1 LLDHGAPPELRAFE
15 QGELA
20 VVPSYQPLWVASHFG
35 HFNIVRLLVSRGASP
50 NTGCLAGFP
59 WAEAFRKG
67 HMEIFNYF
75 LEGKEGGFDSEGGK
89 EEGKEDGE
97 QQQSITWQIQFDAG
111 RNGVTSL
118 HDACRRGNIEL
129 VQFLL
134 SKGMQVKQE
143 PGSAEKPHFPLNL
156 ASSRGAKLELVK
168 LLVEAGAE
176 VNMANLK
183 GSTPLHRASKMNII
197 DVAEYLIQ
205 QGADVNI
212 DVSPSSQ
219 KKRPGTPLCQAAT
232 PDMIRLL
239 MHHGAKLA
247 WDGQAAG
254 PLCRAVDSTKL
265 ENVKCLISEFNA
277 DPNEGIGT
285 SSSPLWAA
293 VRSATTSASLRSVYE
308 KLKSLD
314 PKSDTPLLDLPSTT
328 ESKKEEQPMGKELEM
343 IQFLVESG
351 ADVNQCDAENNTPL
365 VFIIS
370 CFDKSEFAGRD
381 RSWSQKQIEA
391 AAEKMAQRHALLEYL
406 ADKFIDFGADVN
418 KPGLSGTTPLQQVL
432 HNAQC
437 FFVLIM
443 SLSLGFKTDEAS
455 NHVDVDGRDTA
466 NRRTRK
472 RRKGKRRGG
481 RGRRGEESKKGKS

>member
-1 LLDHGAPPELRAFE
+1 
-15 QGELA
+15 
-20 VVPSYQPLWVASHFG
+20 
-35 HFNIVRLLVSRGASP
+35 
-50 NTGCLAGFP
+50 
-59 WAEAFRKG
+59 
-67 HMEIFNYF
+67 MEIFNYF
-75 LEGKEGGFDSEGGK
+75 LEGKEEGEDSNK
-89 EEGKEDGE
+89 KREE
-97 QQQSITWQIQFDAG
+97 QQSITWQIQFNVVGHKGYTA
-111 RNGVTSL
+111 L
-118 HDACRRGNIEL
+118 HDACRHGNIEL
-129 VQFLL
+129 VRFLL
-134 SKGMQVKQE
+134 SKGVTAKWS
-143 PGSAEKPHFPLNL
+143 SASKPHFLLNL
-156 ASSRGAKLELVK
+156 ASGRGAKLELVK